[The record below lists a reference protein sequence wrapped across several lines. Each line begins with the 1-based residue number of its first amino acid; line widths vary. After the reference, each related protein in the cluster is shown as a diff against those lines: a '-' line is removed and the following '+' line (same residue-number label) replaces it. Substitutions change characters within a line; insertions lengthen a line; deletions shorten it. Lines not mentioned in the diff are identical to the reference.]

1 MNIRDEELVQRY
13 FERDMT
19 SGEEQNFLIDVAAR
33 DDMRL
38 AFRSHLELIKA
49 VGRDRE
55 ISSATALVRERTLA
69 ALGLSAAM
77 LPLATE
83 DADAAVPFATRIAGG
98 VKSFFMKPVT
108 LLLGGILVGGIGA
121 YSLSNTATTQT
132 PSARENQIV
141 RPAITNPE
149 NVQSAPAN
157 VAAPVDAPAQKDIV
171 APHTANRAQGTTQ
184 NIHTSQTE
192 NVPVIN
198 TENPIQVTVK
208 KPKIEKPAERPAS
221 K

>member
-19 SGEEQNFLIDVAAR
+19 TGEEQNFLIDVAAR

-83 DADAAVPFATRIAGG
+83 DADAAVPFATRVATGM
-98 VKSFFMKPVT
+98 KSFFTKPVT
-108 LLLGGILVGGIGA
+108 LLLGGMLAGGIGV
-121 YSLSNTATTQT
+121 YSLTNTTATQT
-132 PSARENQIV
+132 AAPVQNQIV
-141 RPAITNPE
+141 RPAITDPE
-149 NVQSAPAN
+149 NAPSAPAN
-157 VAAPVDAPAQKDIV
+157 VAAPVDASAQKEIA
-171 APHTANRAQGTTQ
+171 APRTANHAQGTTQ
-184 NIHTSQTE
+184 NVHTSQTE
-192 NVPVIN
+192 KIPVVN
-198 TENPIQVTVK
+198 TENPLQVRVK
-208 KPKIEKPAERPAS
+208 TKISKPEENPAS